1 MIDVEAALSQPSTA
15 MWHRFVAAFDEHWNE
30 EDVKAAASLLRSWPR
45 EVPRP
50 TPKHWRNHPFGQR
63 LLRLCLDVE
72 EEDTYPLYETAA
84 GTSPLLRR
92 GDGGSACSLWRQPSG
107 VVELASGATMTLG
120 AGQPGLADL
129 GGWLAITGEWGR
141 QRLLYVEVEVKL
153 CGKIPPGAAEYVGS
167 SRRQLTATEERQVQ
181 RQRAVTSQGGCYIF
195 VDRVESMV
203 SALSRHSEAVENR
216 IKELP

>member
-1 MIDVEAALSQPSTA
+1 MIDVAAALSQPSTA
-15 MWHRFVAAFDEHWNE
+15 TWHRFVATVESSGLSDE
-30 EDVKAAASLLRSWPR
+30 DIKAAASTLRRWPR

-50 TPKHWRNHPFGQR
+50 TPKSWRGIVDMRP

-84 GTSPLLRR
+84 GTSLMLRR

-129 GGWLAITGEWGR
+129 GGWLAVMLNDR
-141 QRLLYVEVEVKL
+141 RHQRLVYVEVEVKL
-153 CGKIPPGAAEYVGS
+153 CGKIPPGAVEYVGT
-167 SRRQLTATEERQVQ
+167 SRRQPTDTEARQLQ
-181 RQRAVTSQGGCYIF
+181 RQRAVTSQGGCYVF
-195 VDRVESMV
+195 VDRVDDMV
-203 SALSRHSEAVENR
+203 SALCRHRDAVES
-216 IKELP
+216 KF